1 LRKCRP
7 RVETLIFAAKSRLL
21 GVAGVALMC
30 ASAGCG
36 SSTETSLSP
45 SSLAK
50 CKVAVTPGQLA
61 VEGGGG
67 TASMTVSAEA
77 ECAWT
82 ASAAA
87 SWISGLT
94 PSSGQGNGEVKFQVA
109 PNSASIPRQT
119 DISLNNTIAKVT
131 QAGAPCRI
139 ELAPRRQTVAV
150 EGGDGTVTITTL
162 IGCAWTVS
170 SNASWLTASPAQGAG
185 PGTVSFSAESNPGPA
200 RIGNLVIGGQSFVVT
215 QQAVGDAQCTYALLP
230 ASVSIGAGGGSR
242 TTTVRTGP
250 GCSWTAASNEAWL
263 VVGGSAT
270 GAGNGSLTINV
281 SENTGAARTGTVT
294 IAEQTFTVTQ
304 AGTAVGPGPGT
315 CAYALQPA
323 TQSMSA
329 AAGDTS
335 VAVQTTSGCTWT
347 ATSNASWLTIGGTG
361 SGIGSG
367 VVTVTASANTGAS
380 RTGTATIAGQ
390 TFTVTQAGTC
400 AASLD
405 PSSASMPAAGG
416 EGPPIA
422 VTSADGCAW
431 TATTS
436 DTWLSINEGAT
447 GSGNG
452 TVRFAAAQNSGAAR
466 TGALMIAGQ
475 TFMVTQAGACVSTID
490 PTSQAAPA
498 AGGAAAPVAVT
509 SPTGCDWAATT
520 ATSWLTITDGASGT
534 GNGSVE
540 FQVSENIGPARTGT
554 LSIAGRTHT
563 VNQASGCA
571 VSIDPSGA
579 GFSSL
584 GGVGTPIAVSA
595 AQGCPWTATKS
606 ADWITVTLGASGTGN
621 GTVTYVVALNLGAAR
636 EGTIVIG
643 TNTFTVSQEALLTL
657 P

>member
-1 LRKCRP
+1 MRKCGP

-50 CKVAVTPGQLA
+50 CNVAVTPGQLA

-67 TASMTVSAEA
+67 AASMTVSAEA

-87 SWISGLT
+87 NWISGLT

-150 EGGDGTVTITTL
+150 EGGNGTVTITTL

-200 RIGNLVIGGQSFVVT
+200 RIGNIAIGGQSFVVT

-242 TTTVRTGP
+242 TTTVRTGA

-263 VVGGSAT
+263 VVEGSAT

-281 SENTGAARTGTVT
+281 SANTGAARTGTVT

-304 AGTAVGPGPGT
+304 AGTARLVLAPGT
-315 CAYALQPA
+315 CAYTLQPA

-329 AAGDTS
+329 AAGNTS
-335 VAVQTTSGCTWT
+335 VAVQTSKRLHLDGDEQRVVAHDRRYGRGHRERRRDGERLCEHRRI
-347 ATSNASWLTIGGTG
+347 ANGNGDHCRPDLYGHAGRHVR
-361 SGIGSG
+361 G
-367 VVTVTASANTGAS
+367 VARSVE
-380 RTGTATIAGQ
+380 R
-390 TFTVTQAGTC
+390 
-400 AASLD
+400 LD
-405 PSSASMPAAGG
+405 TRRWG

-422 VTSADGCAW
+422 VTSATDAPGRRRHR
-431 TATTS
+431 THGS
-436 DTWLSINEGAT
+436 DQQGAT

-452 TVRFAAAQNSGAAR
+452 TVTFTVAQNPAPPEPAPDDCRPHVHGD
-466 TGALMIAGQ
+466 AG
-475 TFMVTQAGACVSTID
+475 GRCVATIL
-490 PTSQAAPA
+490 PTSQSAPA
-498 AGGAAAPVAVT
+498 AGGPRHR
-509 SPTGCDWAATT
+509 C
-520 ATSWLTITDGASGT
+520 
-534 GNGSVE
+534 
-540 FQVSENIGPARTGT
+540 R
-554 LSIAGRTHT
+554 
-563 VNQASGCA
+563 
-571 VSIDPSGA
+571 
-579 GFSSL
+579 
-584 GGVGTPIAVSA
+584 
-595 AQGCPWTATKS
+595 
-606 ADWITVTLGASGTGN
+606 
-621 GTVTYVVALNLGAAR
+621 
-636 EGTIVIG
+636 
-643 TNTFTVSQEALLTL
+643 
-657 P
+657 